1 MVSRM
6 LLETE
11 KHFQFLELQENQNVG
26 KALIV
31 TVVEANLV
39 DDRHRMNLK
48 FEVEKL
54 TTEIKLLKVI
64 YIVTLQIILEAYI
77 CSMLIFNV
85 IEKLF
90 EIYYIFE
97 KSYF

>member
-54 TTEIKLLKVI
+54 TTEKTKKKIK
-64 YIVTLQIILEAYI
+64 IIESDLHCHSSDNI
-77 CSMLIFNV
+77 RGIHMLNAH
-85 IEKLF
+85 L
-90 EIYYIFE
+90 
-97 KSYF
+97 

>member
-54 TTEIKLLKVI
+54 TTEKTKK
-64 YIVTLQIILEAYI
+64 
-77 CSMLIFNV
+77 N
-85 IEKLF
+85 
-90 EIYYIFE
+90 
-97 KSYF
+97 